1 MLTATPDGT
10 VTGTTDARRALLF
23 AAARRIANALE
34 EDFTGSVEIHI
45 HQGGVGTVKLVQS
58 FRPTRGA

>member
-10 VTGTTDARRALLF
+10 LRG
-23 AAARRIANALE
+23 IANALE

-45 HQGGVGTVKLVQS
+45 HQGGVGVVKVVQS
-58 FRPTRGA
+58 IRGGKS